1 MSISGGYDPSDGSM
15 PTFAMPHIPE
25 NVCWAAIPK
34 SCIALAKSSLTLV
47 ITVLTV
53 KGLSSKAPSLP
64 ASALQILDRSPQS
77 HRVVL
82 ELP

>member
-25 NVCWAAIPK
+25 NVCWAAI
-34 SCIALAKSSLTLV
+34 CIALAKSSLTLV